1 MLYYANDVVEKIKNS
16 KQIVIYGARTVAK
29 EVANCLMGA
38 PYFMKIDAFMV
49 TSLEGNPQELM
60 GIPVVDYKEGKEKFP
75 DAVILLAVMEKF
87 ADEILALLEEE
98 GFQNVIPLTFESDL
112 WSEIRGN
119 YYRELRISQGKE
131 YLTLEEEL
139 EKIPYNDCNVVGDEV
154 HVYMAKCH
162 VDRKLQA
169 DFSKYDWEIPIQVGA
184 ALTEE
189 RIAKVCDNVGENISG
204 RNREFC
210 ELTALYWIWKNDCS
224 KYAGLCH
231 YRRHFML
238 DKNMVAKLAASDIDV
253 VLTIPILNFPDVRTL
268 YVTDHI
274 ESDWNTML
282 EAIRHLHPEYIETAE
297 KLQAGCFYY
306 GYNMFIAKKE
316 ILDKYCEWLFPI
328 LFYCEEK
335 CGRKEDKYQ
344 NRYLG
349 FLAERLLS
357 IFFLHHQNE
366 YKITHA
372 KKEFFGG

>member
-1 MLYYANDVVEKIKNS
+1 MVYYAKETVERIKNS
-16 KQIVIYGARTVAK
+16 KHIVIYGARTVAK
-29 EVANCLMGA
+29 EVANCLLGA
-38 PYFMKIDAFMV
+38 PYFFTIDAFMV
-49 TSLEGNPQELM
+49 TSMEGNPKELM
-60 GIPVVDYKEGKEKFP
+60 GIPVLDYKQGKEKFP
-75 DAVILLAVMEKF
+75 DAVVLVAVMEKF
-87 ADEILALLEEE
+87 ADEILQLLNEQ

-119 YYRELRISQGKE
+119 YYRELRISQGRE
-131 YLTLEEEL
+131 YLTLEQELDKVTDATVEEA
-139 EKIPYNDCNVVGDEV
+139 DDV

-162 VDRKLQA
+162 VDRKINA
-169 DFSKYDWEIPIQVGA
+169 DFSKYDWEIPIQVGT

-189 RIAKVCDNVGENISG
+189 RIAKVCDNMGENISHK
-204 RNREFC
+204 NRECC

-231 YRRHFML
+231 YRRHFKM
-238 DKNMVAKLAASDIDV
+238 DRNAVAKLAHSDIDV

-268 YVTDHI
+268 YVADHI
-274 ESDWNTML
+274 EKDWDVML
-282 EAIRHLHPEYIETAE
+282 EAIE
-297 KLQAGCFYY
+297 KLQPDYLETAKALQSGCFYY

-316 ILDKYCEWLFPI
+316 ILNRYCDWLFPI

-357 IFFLHHQNE
+357 IFFLHHQEE
-366 YKITHA
+366 YKIVHA
-372 KKEFFGG
+372 QKEFFGG